1 MSGLITV
8 RRTARSSIYLLLAIA
23 ASLPLSTGAQAQGTV
38 TLLLVNGKFWTVNPD
53 QPEAEAVAL
62 AGNRIV
68 AIGTTAAIERW
79 KQPGVTSIDL
89 DGRRVLPGFNDA
101 HVHFFAGG
109 TNLTGPQ
116 LRLSKSQTEFRDT

>member
-1 MSGLITV
+1 MSALITF
-8 RRTARSSIYLLLAIA
+8 RRTARSSVYLLLAIA
-23 ASLPLSTGAQAQGTV
+23 ASLPLSTGAQGTV

-101 HVHFFAGG
+101 HVHFFAGRS
-109 TNLTGPQ
+109 TASPFKKPN
-116 LRLSKSQTEFRDT
+116 